1 MNKHFCRSRIFMIIA
16 CVAMLLCFATGISAT
31 EYPVSYLQNDS
42 HSTSGAVN
50 VTVTVEGVDIPYAE
64 IPVTLSAKT
73 EGEQTVADALAA
85 INNNDNSSYIFWEE
99 IKDDDGNVIDIIYAN
114 SETKY
119 FSIIWDIENDHEETG
134 NGTGYS
140 GWAFRINGGFPLLPP
155 TEEFPVR
162 GASIKEA
169 TIINGDVISIYLDNP
184 IASTSSAK
192 FARVN
197 NISYSNGVVT
207 AAVKESHQYFQGAN
221 LDWIITPFA
230 DLNGVIVKVLDAN
243 GNVKGTATSSDGA
256 VSIVTGSLPSGTY
269 SVKVLGTND
278 GLNITNTTV
287 VAAFTV
293 Q

>member
-1 MNKHFCRSRIFMIIA
+1 MKKHFCRSHVIMMIA
-16 CVAMLLCFATGISAT
+16 CVAMLFCFATGISAT
-31 EYPVSYLQNDS
+31 EYPVSYLQGTA
-42 HSTSGAVN
+42 HATSGAVN
-50 VTVTVEGVDIPYAE
+50 VTVTVEGMDIPYAE
-64 IPVTLSAKT
+64 IPVTLPAKT
-73 EGEQTVADALAA
+73 SGNQTVADALAA
-85 INNNDNSSYIFWEE
+85 INNNENTVYYFFEE
-99 IKDDDGNVIDIIYAN
+99 VKDDDGNIIDVIPTD
-114 SETKY
+114 SETSY
-119 FSIIWDIENDHEETG
+119 FSIIIDVLNDYEETG

-140 GWAFRINGGFPLLPP
+140 GWVFRINGGFPLLPP
-155 TEEFPVR
+155 TEDLSVR
-162 GASIKEA
+162 GASIKET
-169 TIINGDVISIYLDNP
+169 TIVNGDVISIYLDNP
-184 IASTSSAK
+184 IAATSSAK

-221 LDWIITPFA
+221 YDWIITPFA

-243 GNVKGTATSSDGA
+243 GDVKGTAISSDGA

-287 VAAFTV
+287 VANFTV